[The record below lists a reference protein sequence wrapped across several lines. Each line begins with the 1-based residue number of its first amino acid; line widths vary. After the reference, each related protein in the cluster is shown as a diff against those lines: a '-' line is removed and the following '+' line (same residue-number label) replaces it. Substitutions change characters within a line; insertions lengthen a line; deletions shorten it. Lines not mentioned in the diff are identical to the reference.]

1 VSDNV
6 SPDEAQTALDE
17 LTRLVHHLGEELAGY
32 RKRAMTAEARLKTLD
47 EMAARSGNSPERA
60 FELEQENAQ
69 LRVRLDAARVRTKAV
84 LERVRFLRQQNGG
97 VL

>member
-6 SPDEAQTALDE
+6 SPDEAKSALDE
-17 LTRLVHHLGEELAGY
+17 LTRLVHHLGDELASY
-32 RKRAMTAEARLKTLD
+32 RKRALTAEARLKALD
-47 EMAARSGNSPERA
+47 EMAAKGGSNPERA
-60 FELEQENAQ
+60 FELEHENAA
-69 LRVRLDAARVRTKAV
+69 LRVRLDTARIRTKSV